1 MVDDGC
7 GTAGAAGDKGDAEEV
22 YAVGD
27 DDDDDDV
34 DGDGDGDANDHEDG
48 DAYDDYGDDDNYGD

>member
-48 DAYDDYGDDDNYGD
+48 DAYDEKC